1 SPRKN
6 SPGRWI
12 NHREDK
18 TRMNT
23 QNVNVKTAAHESSRK
38 MGGAGQKPVTFMQCL
53 DLFYYVQEHAMH
65 QKQPTFFVPPAGGD
79 LICFNR
85 EDNAVTV
92 LVWAVDGWPVAASIP
107 QDQFMAVLSG
117 IPA

>member
-1 SPRKN
+1 
-6 SPGRWI
+6 
-12 NHREDK
+12 
-18 TRMNT
+18 MNT
-23 QNVNVKTAAHESSRK
+23 QNINVKTAAHESSRK
-38 MGGAGQKPVTFMQCL
+38 MGGEGQNAVTFMQCL
-53 DLFYYVQEHAMH
+53 DLFHYVQEHAKH
-65 QKQPTFFVPPAGGD
+65 QKQPAFFVPPAGGD

-107 QDQFMAVLSG
+107 QDHFMAVLSG